1 MKLILKDLGFGYKG
15 QVLSDFINL
24 ELNDCDY
31 IVILGENG
39 SGKSSL
45 IKTILGLNKKISG
58 EIIME
63 GISKDEIA
71 YLPQILSIAADFPTS
86 IMELVLS
93 GFKIKK
99 RFFYTKEEKRKALET
114 LEKFGIAHL
123 KDRRFS
129 SLSGGQRQRVLLAR
143 SFAQEK
149 KLLILDEPLAGLD
162 PEAQD
167 DLYEMLEKINES
179 GTAIIM
185 VSHDSQRAVKYAN
198 KVIKLD
204 GRRVI
209 YEEGGKM
216 NGINQ

>member
-15 QVLSDFINL
+15 QVLSDFINF
-24 ELNDCDY
+24 EVNDGDY
-31 IVILGENG
+31 LVIMGENG

-45 IKTILGLNKKISG
+45 IKTILGLNKKVSG
-58 EIIME
+58 EIFLE

-86 IMELVLS
+86 VVELVLS

-99 RFFYTKEEKRKALET
+99 RFFYTKEEKARANECLD
-114 LEKFGIAHL
+114 KFAIRDL

-143 SFAQEK
+143 SFVEKK
-149 KLLILDEPLAGLD
+149 KLLVLDEPLAGLD
-162 PEAQD
+162 PQAQEA
-167 DLYEMLEKINES
+167 LYEMLNAINKS

-185 VSHDSQRAVKYAN
+185 VSHDSERAAKHAN
-198 KVIKLD
+198 KVIRLED
-204 GRRVI
+204 TRVI
-209 YEEGGKM
+209 YEKGGKTDGA
-216 NGINQ
+216 N

>member
-24 ELNDCDY
+24 EVNDRDY

-99 RFFYTKEEKRKALET
+99 RFFYTKEEKRKALEC

-143 SFAQEK
+143 SFVEEK

-167 DLYEMLEKINES
+167 GLYEMLEKINES

>member
-143 SFAQEK
+143 SFVEEK

-167 DLYEMLEKINES
+167 GLYEMLEKINES

>member
-24 ELNDCDY
+24 ELIDRDY

-99 RFFYTKEEKRKALET
+99 RFFYTKEEKRKAIEC

-143 SFAQEK
+143 SFVEEK

-167 DLYEMLEKINES
+167 GLYEMLEKINES

>member
-58 EIIME
+58 EISMQD
-63 GISKDEIA
+63 ISKDEIA

-99 RFFYTKEEKRKALET
+99 RFFYTKEEKRKAFEC

-143 SFAQEK
+143 SFVEEK

-198 KVIKLD
+198 KVLKLD
-204 GRRVI
+204 AGRVT

-216 NGINQ
+216 NGLNQ

>member
-24 ELNDCDY
+24 EVNDRDY

-99 RFFYTKEEKRKALET
+99 RFFYTKEEKRKALEC

-143 SFAQEK
+143 SFVEEK

-167 DLYEMLEKINES
+167 GLYEMLEKINES

-198 KVIKLD
+198 KVIKLE
-204 GRRVI
+204 GKRVI

>member
-24 ELNDCDY
+24 EVNDRDY

-99 RFFYTKEEKRKALET
+99 RFFYTKEEKRKALEC

-143 SFAQEK
+143 SFVEGK

-167 DLYEMLEKINES
+167 GLYEMLEKINES

>member
-24 ELNDCDY
+24 ELNDRDY

-99 RFFYTKEEKRKALET
+99 RFFYTKEEKRKALEC

-143 SFAQEK
+143 SFVEEK

-167 DLYEMLEKINES
+167 GLYEMLEKINES

-209 YEEGGKM
+209 YEEGDKM
-216 NGINQ
+216 NGINK

>member
-24 ELNDCDY
+24 EVNDRDY

-58 EIIME
+58 EIVLD
-63 GISKDEIA
+63 GISKEEIA

-114 LEKFGIAHL
+114 LDKFGIAHL

-143 SFAQEK
+143 SFAEEK

-204 GRRVI
+204 GRRVT

>member
-24 ELNDCDY
+24 EVNDRDY

-45 IKTILGLNKKISG
+45 VKTILGLNKKISG
-58 EIIME
+58 EIVLD
-63 GISKDEIA
+63 GISKEEIA

-114 LEKFGIAHL
+114 LDKFGIAHL

-143 SFAQEK
+143 SFAEEK

>member
-24 ELNDCDY
+24 EVNDRDY

-58 EIIME
+58 EIVLD
-63 GISKDEIA
+63 GISKEEIA

-114 LEKFGIAHL
+114 LDKFGIAHL

-143 SFAQEK
+143 SFAEEK

>member
-24 ELNDCDY
+24 ELNDRDY

-99 RFFYTKEEKRKALET
+99 RFFYTKEEKRKALEC

-143 SFAQEK
+143 SFVEEK

-167 DLYEMLEKINES
+167 GLYEMLEKINES

-185 VSHDSQRAVKYAN
+185 VSHDSQRVVKYAN

-204 GRRVI
+204 GKRVI

>member
-24 ELNDCDY
+24 ELNDRDY

-99 RFFYTKEEKRKALET
+99 RFFYTKEEKRKALEC

-143 SFAQEK
+143 SFVEEK

-167 DLYEMLEKINES
+167 GLYEMLEKINEN

>member
-24 ELNDCDY
+24 ELNDRDY

-99 RFFYTKEEKRKALET
+99 RFFYTKEEKRKAIEC

-143 SFAQEK
+143 SFVEEK

-167 DLYEMLEKINES
+167 GLYEMLEKINES

>member
-24 ELNDCDY
+24 EVSDRDY

-63 GISKDEIA
+63 DISKDEIA

-99 RFFYTKEEKRKALET
+99 RFFYTKEEKRKALEC

-143 SFAQEK
+143 SFVEEK

-167 DLYEMLEKINES
+167 GLYEMLEKINES

>member
-99 RFFYTKEEKRKALET
+99 RFFYTKEEKRKAFEC

-143 SFAQEK
+143 SFVEEK

-167 DLYEMLEKINES
+167 GLYEMLEKINES

-198 KVIKLD
+198 KVIKLE
-204 GRRVI
+204 GKRVI

>member
-24 ELNDCDY
+24 ELNDRDY

-45 IKTILGLNKKISG
+45 IKTILVLNKKISG

-167 DLYEMLEKINES
+167 GLYEMLEKINES

>member
-24 ELNDCDY
+24 ELNDRDY

-99 RFFYTKEEKRKALET
+99 RFFYTKEEKRKALEY

-143 SFAQEK
+143 SFVEEK

-167 DLYEMLEKINES
+167 GLYEMLEKINES

>member
-24 ELNDCDY
+24 EVSDGDY

-45 IKTILGLNKKISG
+45 IRTILGLNKKISG
-58 EIIME
+58 DISLQ

-86 IMELVLS
+86 VMELVLS

-99 RFFYTKEEKRKALET
+99 RFFYTKEEKARALEC
-114 LEKFGIAHL
+114 LDNFGIANL

-143 SFAQEK
+143 SFVEEK

-162 PEAQD
+162 PEAQGS
-167 DLYEMLEKINES
+167 LYEMLEKINAS

-185 VSHDSQRAVKYAN
+185 VSHDSERATQYAN
-198 KVIKLD
+198 KVLKLD
-204 GRRVI
+204 GSRTI
-209 YEEGGKM
+209 YEEGGKRDGL
-216 NGINQ
+216 N

>member
-24 ELNDCDY
+24 ELNDRDY

-63 GISKDEIA
+63 DISKDEIA

-99 RFFYTKEEKRKALET
+99 RFFYTKEEKRKALEC

-143 SFAQEK
+143 SFVEEK

-167 DLYEMLEKINES
+167 GLYEMLEKINES

>member
-24 ELNDCDY
+24 ELNDRDY

-99 RFFYTKEEKRKALET
+99 RFFYTKEEKRKALEC

-143 SFAQEK
+143 SFVEEK

-167 DLYEMLEKINES
+167 GLYEMLEKINES

-216 NGINQ
+216 NGINK

>member
-24 ELNDCDY
+24 EVSDGDY

-45 IKTILGLNKKISG
+45 IRTILGLNKKISG
-58 EIIME
+58 DIVLD

-86 IMELVLS
+86 VMELVLS

-99 RFFYTKEEKRKALET
+99 RFFYTKEEKARALEC
-114 LEKFGIAHL
+114 LEKFGIANL

-143 SFAQEK
+143 SFVEEK

-162 PEAQD
+162 PEAQGS
-167 DLYEMLEKINES
+167 LYEMLEKINAS

-185 VSHDSQRAVKYAN
+185 VSHDSERATQYAN
-198 KVIKLD
+198 KVLKLD
-204 GRRVI
+204 GNRAI
-209 YEEGGKM
+209 YEEGGKTDGL
-216 NGINQ
+216 N

>member
-24 ELNDCDY
+24 EVSDGDY

-45 IKTILGLNKKISG
+45 IRTILGLNKKISG
-58 EIIME
+58 DIVLD

-86 IMELVLS
+86 VMELVLS

-99 RFFYTKEEKRKALET
+99 RFFYTKEEKARALER
-114 LEKFGIAHL
+114 LDNFGIANL

-129 SLSGGQRQRVLLAR
+129 SLSGGQRQRALLAR
-143 SFAQEK
+143 SFVEEK

-162 PEAQD
+162 PEAQGS
-167 DLYEMLEKINES
+167 LYEMLEKINVS

-185 VSHDSQRAVKYAN
+185 VSHDSQRATQYAN
-198 KVIKLD
+198 KVLKLD
-204 GRRVI
+204 GSRAI
-209 YEEGGKM
+209 YEEGGKRDGL
-216 NGINQ
+216 N

>member
-24 ELNDCDY
+24 ELNDRDY

-63 GISKDEIA
+63 DISKDEIA

-204 GRRVI
+204 GKRVI

>member
-63 GISKDEIA
+63 DISKDEIA

-99 RFFYTKEEKRKALET
+99 RFFYTKEEKRKALEC

-143 SFAQEK
+143 SFVEGK

-167 DLYEMLEKINES
+167 GLYEMLEKINES

-198 KVIKLD
+198 KVLKLD

-209 YEEGGKM
+209 YEEGGKD

>member
-24 ELNDCDY
+24 EVNDRDY
-31 IVILGENG
+31 IVISGENG

-45 IKTILGLNKKISG
+45 VKTILGLNKKISG
-58 EIIME
+58 KIIYE
-63 GISKDEIA
+63 ELNKDEIA
-71 YLPQILSIAADFPTS
+71 YLPQLLSIASDFPTS

-99 RFFYTKEEKRKALET
+99 RFFYTKEEKMKALAA
-114 LEKFGIAHL
+114 LKKFGIAEL

-129 SLSGGQRQRVLLAR
+129 SLSGGQMQRVLLAR
-143 SFAQEK
+143 SFASEK

-162 PEAQD
+162 QDAQENMYTLVNKLNEA
-167 DLYEMLEKINES
+167 

-185 VSHDSQRAVKYAN
+185 VSHDAERAYKYAN
-198 KVIKLD
+198 KILKIENHHAQLL
-204 GRRVI
+204 
-209 YEEGGKM
+209 EGGKID
-216 NGINQ
+216 GLSK

>member
-63 GISKDEIA
+63 DISKDEIA

-99 RFFYTKEEKRKALET
+99 RFFYTKEEKRKALEC

-143 SFAQEK
+143 SFVEGK

-167 DLYEMLEKINES
+167 GLYEMLEKINES

-198 KVIKLD
+198 KVLKLD

-209 YEEGGKM
+209 YEEGGKN

>member
-99 RFFYTKEEKRKALET
+99 RFFYTKEEKRKALEC

-143 SFAQEK
+143 SFVEEK

-167 DLYEMLEKINES
+167 GLYEMLEKINES

-198 KVIKLD
+198 KVLKLD
-204 GRRVI
+204 AGRVI

>member
-24 ELNDCDY
+24 EVNYCDY

-58 EIIME
+58 EIVFD
-63 GISKDEIA
+63 GISKEEIA

-99 RFFYTKEEKRKALET
+99 RFFYTKEEKRKALEC

-143 SFAQEK
+143 SFVEEK

-167 DLYEMLEKINES
+167 GLYEMLEKINES

-216 NGINQ
+216 NGINK

>member
-15 QVLSDFINL
+15 QVLCDFINL
-24 ELNDCDY
+24 EVSDRDY

-99 RFFYTKEEKRKALET
+99 RFFYTKEEKRKALEC

-143 SFAQEK
+143 SFVEEK

-167 DLYEMLEKINES
+167 GLYEMLEKINES

-209 YEEGGKM
+209 YKEGGKM

>member
-24 ELNDCDY
+24 EVNDRDY

-58 EIIME
+58 EIVLD
-63 GISKDEIA
+63 GISKEEIA

-99 RFFYTKEEKRKALET
+99 RFFYTKEEKRKALEC

-143 SFAQEK
+143 SFVEEK

-167 DLYEMLEKINES
+167 GLYEMLEKINES

-198 KVIKLD
+198 KVIKLE
-204 GRRVI
+204 GKRVI

>member
-24 ELNDCDY
+24 ELNDRDY

-167 DLYEMLEKINES
+167 GLYEMLEKINES

-209 YEEGGKM
+209 YEEGGKV

>member
-24 ELNDCDY
+24 ELNDRDY

-99 RFFYTKEEKRKALET
+99 RFFYTKEEKRKALEC

-143 SFAQEK
+143 SFVEEK

-167 DLYEMLEKINES
+167 GLYEMLEKINES

>member
-63 GISKDEIA
+63 DISKDEIA

-99 RFFYTKEEKRKALET
+99 RFFYTKEEKRKAIEC

-143 SFAQEK
+143 SFVEEK

-167 DLYEMLEKINES
+167 GLYEMLEKINES

>member
-24 ELNDCDY
+24 ELNDRDY

-99 RFFYTKEEKRKALET
+99 RFFYTKEEKRKALEC

-143 SFAQEK
+143 SFVEGK

-167 DLYEMLEKINES
+167 GLYEMLEKINES